1 MMWTTPKANV
11 PSTTPPSYHGPPA
24 DGRDE
29 IMHQPDYSNQPVKQ
43 EETENSKPMEFKK
56 HRNRHLI
63 NSKVCGMTCE
73 IQQTCKKLEKVS
85 SFLKKPKLILTLTR
99 YKSNHLIY
107 LISYTKHSIFSISS
121 LEYLVVKYPHLACFL
136 GRFLWEKLLMEKLE
150 NRIVVAA

>member
-29 IMHQPDYSNQPVKQ
+29 IIHQPDY
-43 EETENSKPMEFKK
+43 EETENPGAMEFKN
-56 HRNRHLI
+56 HRNRRLI
-63 NSKVCGMTCE
+63 NSKVCGMSCE

-85 SFLKKPKLILTLTR
+85 SFLKKPKLILTLPR
-99 YKSNHLIY
+99 YQSNHLIY

-136 GRFLWEKLLMEKLE
+136 GRF
-150 NRIVVAA
+150 